1 MAINRVL
8 YSSQLV
14 TVTTASGG
22 PKTWVLPFQTASVD
36 TTIPTEDVL
45 VLGKL
50 GGVGRE
56 QKDVATCKASL
67 KAFICEN
74 ITLAA
79 PVVGSGNPTYT
90 AAALGNIHTFLLALK
105 ADSLAGTAISVTCGY
120 DHTPNPSEP
129 AGGENVGGFI
139 FAGACSNISIDAAKG
154 AFPTLDLSFDG
165 VGEVSY
171 MALGGSSAGREEH
184 AGHNYIELANPVTS
198 DQVSVVNA
206 SATTDSLNSAKFAFD
221 MPTETVSRL
230 GGIIKGN
237 TTTVIGDNVMF
248 SKPPFKSTLTVE
260 GISMTTLGTT
270 VPTSLAITSLNPA
283 VGNAAATVKASF
295 NATISSAAAV
305 TARSQNNNVGD
316 VGATFS
322 MTVEGTDATFTGTL
336 AP

>member
-14 TVTTASGG
+14 TVTTTSGG
-22 PKTWVLPFQTASVD
+22 ATTWVLPFQTASVD

-74 ITLAA
+74 ITLAT
-79 PVVGSGNPTYT
+79 PVVGAGNPVYT
-90 AAALGNIHTFLLALK
+90 AAAIGNLHTFLLALK

-120 DHTPNPSEP
+120 DNTPNDP
-129 AGGENVGGFI
+129 ASENVGGFI

-171 MALGGSSAGREEH
+171 MALGGTSAGKEEH
-184 AGHNYIELANPVTS
+184 AAHNYINTANPVTS
-198 DQVSVVNA
+198 NQVSVVGA
-206 SATTDSLNSAKFAFD
+206 SAVTDSLNSAKFAFD

-230 GGIIKGN
+230 GGVIKGS
-237 TTTVIGDNVMF
+237 TTAVIGDNVMF

-260 GISMTTLGTT
+260 GISMTTLGNL
-270 VPTSLAITSLNPA
+270 VPTSIAIGTDLVTPLF
-283 VGNAAATVKASF
+283 K
-295 NATISSAAAV
+295 ATISSAAAV
-305 TARSQNNNVGD
+305 TAKSQNNNVGD

-322 MTVEGTDATFTGTL
+322 MTVEGTDATFT
-336 AP
+336 AS